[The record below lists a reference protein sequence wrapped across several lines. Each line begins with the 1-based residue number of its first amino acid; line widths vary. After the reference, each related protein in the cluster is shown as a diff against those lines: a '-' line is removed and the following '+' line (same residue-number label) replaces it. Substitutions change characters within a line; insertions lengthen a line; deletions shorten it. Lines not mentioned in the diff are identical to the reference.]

1 MSKSS
6 KIVVSGDSFTANN
19 HYPEEDFI
27 NVGFSIQE
35 LKYALPKYTSWP
47 LLLQEKLKTH
57 VINKARS
64 GMGNYYIC
72 KSATNAIVENYGE
85 VKLCIVALSS
95 WNRMETTKWDSI
107 PAIKLFD
114 YEKNKFIVSDYDLT
128 TIMNNTLRSIYEL
141 QLICN
146 HLNIPLVFFNMI
158 MPIPNLRNYLGESKP
173 IEIHKNVFKFIVEN
187 PYFSLID
194 SKYAIGWP
202 FFDLI
207 GGYNFLQRYI
217 LSDKNKYCVGPMQK
231 LIERN
236 TPEFKYYYDHHPNQ
250 EGHKLIFE
258 KVIENLEKFKL
269 I

>member
-128 TIMNNTLRSIYEL
+128 TIMNNTLRSIYE
-141 QLICN
+141 
-146 HLNIPLVFFNMI
+146 
-158 MPIPNLRNYLGESKP
+158 
-173 IEIHKNVFKFIVEN
+173 
-187 PYFSLID
+187 
-194 SKYAIGWP
+194 
-202 FFDLI
+202 
-207 GGYNFLQRYI
+207 
-217 LSDKNKYCVGPMQK
+217 
-231 LIERN
+231 
-236 TPEFKYYYDHHPNQ
+236 
-250 EGHKLIFE
+250 
-258 KVIENLEKFKL
+258 
-269 I
+269 